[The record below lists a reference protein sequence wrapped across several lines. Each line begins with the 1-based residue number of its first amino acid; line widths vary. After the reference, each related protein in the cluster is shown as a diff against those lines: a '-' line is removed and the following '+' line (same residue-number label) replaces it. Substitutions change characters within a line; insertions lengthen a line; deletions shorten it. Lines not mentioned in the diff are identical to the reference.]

1 MSLLHPFKRRWPSE
15 SSRQGGRAWLSFW
28 AALGIAL
35 GVAVI
40 LAPLVSAPPA
50 PPPGQSLPTPENV
63 WHLLLQAAPAN
74 GVDPHFAYAIA
85 MAESNLDPHA
95 FDRGARGLMQMRLD
109 AWESVSNEPFREA
122 WNWEKNADAALKY
135 LGQCRN
141 FLMDHHAYSTG
152 LLAACYH
159 YGPQAVA
166 DADFQI
172 AHLPRPR
179 NSLYR
184 QLFNGDAAPVP
195 PPGDTSASP
204 TS

>member
-1 MSLLHPFKRRWPSE
+1 
-15 SSRQGGRAWLSFW
+15 LSFW
-28 AALGIAL
+28 AALAIAL
-35 GVAVI
+35 SAGLV
-40 LAPLVSAPPA
+40 LAPLVSPPPA
-50 PPPGQSLPTPENV
+50 PPPGQPPPTPENV
-63 WHLLLQAAPAN
+63 WSLLARTAPAD
-74 GVDPHFAYAIA
+74 GVDPRFAYAIA

-109 AWESVSNEPFREA
+109 AWESVSSEPFREA
-122 WNWEKNADAALKY
+122 WNWEKNAGAALKY
-135 LGQCRN
+135 LASCRD
-141 FLMDHHAYSTG
+141 FLTEHHAYSSG

-172 AHLPRPR
+172 ANLPRPH

-195 PPGDTSASP
+195 PPSDAAASP
-204 TS
+204 AS